1 MIRISEALRHTIAGN
16 PFLEFGIHHGLFNLT
31 QLARYL
37 GPLVQARTR
46 KEVQTSAIT
55 MNLSRL
61 QQELRATAPRPEQ
74 YVIEN
79 VTIHSGLCTVT
90 YPKSP
95 EIHAKLH
102 ALYNRIHAENGFCS
116 LAQGLHE
123 ATVIIESRFRSW
135 LKGEV
140 KQKPLYEHADLSSVG
155 VQFSERYADIPGML
169 YMLLQR
175 VALQNVNLIE
185 ITSTY
190 TEIVFYIDQRDT
202 QTVFDTFF
210 ESFLVKSGGGRR

>member
-1 MIRISEALRHTIAGN
+1 M
-16 PFLEFGIHHGLFNLT
+16 
-31 QLARYL
+31 
-37 GPLVQARTR
+37 
-46 KEVQTSAIT
+46 
-55 MNLSRL
+55 SRL
-61 QQELRATAPRPEQ
+61 QRDLRPATPAPEQ

-79 VTIHSGLCTVT
+79 LTIHSGLLTVS

-95 EIHAKLH
+95 DLH
-102 ALYNRIHAENGFCS
+102 AALHEVYNRIHRENGFCS
-116 LAQGLHE
+116 LSQGLHE
-123 ATVIIESRFRSW
+123 VTLIIDGRFRSV
-135 LKGEV
+135 LESEV
-140 KQKPLYEHADLSSVG
+140 RQKPVYQHANLSSVS

-190 TEIVFYIDQRDT
+190 TEIVFYIDERDT

-210 ESFLVKSGGGRR
+210 RSFLVKSEGGRR